1 MCACGC
7 ASERCQNRCYNIS
20 CYLEN
25 CFPSFIHIDNFKLIY
40 FILLSLM
47 ANAPMK

>member
-7 ASERCQNRCYNIS
+7 APERSKDSCNNVS

-25 CFPSFIHIDNFKLIY
+25 CFPSFIHIDNFKLIKC
-40 FILLSLM
+40 IALSLI
-47 ANAPMK
+47 ANVPIK